1 VKSFLSYIALSIPV
15 ANLSTT
21 SIFAGMQQNKKQE
34 KIGWVTAA
42 AIVVAS
48 MIGTGVFTSLGFQ
61 LVDTQNTWSII
72 MLWSLGA
79 VVAICGAL
87 SYAELGTHL
96 TRSGGEYHF
105 ISEMYNPTL
114 GYLSGWVSIT
124 VAFAGSVA
132 LAAMAL
138 GAYTSAYVGIPAKI
152 IAVGIVVLISF
163 LHTINLNTSSQLQ
176 NWTTALKL
184 LLIIGFIVAGFSFPV
199 EENSFNWSSSW
210 QEEIWLPAFA
220 VSFVYVTYSY
230 TGWNTAAYIAEEI
243 DDVQKNLPIALLVG
257 TLIVSVLYILLNIVF
272 LRQSPL
278 PSLIGQVEIGQ
289 VVATDMVG
297 DNGAIIISLVIGAML
312 VSTIS
317 AMIWVAPR
325 VVQVMAEDHSIWRW
339 LRIRESQSIP
349 RKALWFQAA
358 ITLTLILT
366 GTFEQILIYS
376 GFILQL
382 VSALAVSAVFI
393 LRRRTKQTQR
403 KGFRSPFFPIPQ
415 YIFLAVS
422 IWACLYLLF
431 SQPLATGFGLL
442 NLIVGWG
449 TLKWSKWME
458 RQ

>member
-1 VKSFLSYIALSIPV
+1 MH
-15 ANLSTT
+15 T
-21 SIFAGMQQNKKQE
+21 QE
-34 KIGWVTAA
+34 KIGWKTAA

-61 LVDTQNTWSII
+61 LVATQNTWSIVL
-72 MLWSLGA
+72 LWALGA

-105 ISEMYNPTL
+105 LTEMYNATI

-138 GAYTSAYVGIPAKI
+138 GAYTSTYLGIPAKI
-152 IAVGIVVLISF
+152 IAISIVLLITF
-163 LHTINLNTSSQLQ
+163 LHSINIKTSSQLQ
-176 NWTTALKL
+176 NWTTVLKL
-184 LLIIGFIVAGFSFPV
+184 LLITGFIVAGLWMPV
-199 EENSFNWSSSW
+199 ETSSFNWSDSW
-210 QEEIWLPAFA
+210 KEEIWLPAFA

-243 DDVQKNLPIALLVG
+243 RDVQKNLPIALIIG
-257 TLIVSVLYILLNIVF
+257 TLVVSVFYILLNLVF

-278 PSLIGQVEIGQ
+278 DNLVGQVEVGQ
-289 VVATDMVG
+289 VVATDMLG
-297 DNGAIIISLVIGAML
+297 RNGARIISLTIGVML

-325 VVQVMAEDHSIWRW
+325 VMQVMAEDHRIWHW
-339 LRIRESQSIP
+339 LRMNPDGVIP
-349 RKALWFQAA
+349 KKALWSQAA
-358 ITLTLILT
+358 ITLALILT

-382 VSALAVSAVFI
+382 VSALAVGAVFI
-393 LRRRTKQTQR
+393 LRKRGIKVEN
-403 KGFRSPFFPIPQ
+403 GFRSPFFPVPQ
-415 YIFLAVS
+415 ILFLALSVWVCS
-422 IWACLYLLF
+422 YLLF
-431 SQPLATGFGLL
+431 TQPIASGLGLL
-442 NLIVGWG
+442 NLLVGWV
-449 TLKWSKWME
+449 TLAWSRMLE